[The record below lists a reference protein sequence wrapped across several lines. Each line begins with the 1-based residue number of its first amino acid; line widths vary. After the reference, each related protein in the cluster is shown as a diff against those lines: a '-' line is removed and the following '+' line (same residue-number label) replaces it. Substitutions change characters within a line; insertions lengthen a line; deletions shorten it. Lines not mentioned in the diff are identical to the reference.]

1 MSVFAENILEFNLV
15 DIAASQLHARGGRMT
30 SQRRLIL
37 ETLAECTDHP
47 TAEEI
52 YSRARQKYPGI
63 NLSTVYRT
71 LRWLEKQGLVNARL
85 FHDERG
91 LERFDPIA
99 DHGEVDHHHFR
110 CENCNQII
118 EFSSVLIDEIKGKFV
133 SDHGG
138 RVIKASLTLYGLC
151 AECAGKKDQA

>member
-1 MSVFAENILEFNLV
+1 MEFNLV
-15 DIAASQLHARGGRMT
+15 DMAAGQLHARGGRMT

-52 YSRARQKYPGI
+52 YSRARKINPGI

-91 LERFDPIA
+91 LERFDPI
-99 DHGEVDHHHFR
+99 GESGEIDHHHFR
-110 CENCNQII
+110 CEECNQII
-118 EFSSVLIDEIKGKFV
+118 EFSSKLIDEIKNKFV
-133 SDHGG
+133 SENGG
-138 RVIKASLTLYGLC
+138 RVINASLTLYGIC
-151 AECAGKKDQA
+151 ADCSGKNDQAKED